1 MSEEKEVTR
10 TLNVTLT
17 YPHSDEYEY
26 FTKIEILDL
35 DKECQQDIA
44 SGNGFLI
51 AAPKNIKKDVKSIDG
66 IYSSRFGQ
74 KLGDVNPFADR
85 YSCECGYLKSRINHD
100 MECPMCHTK
109 VKYVDDNFKMFGWI
123 VLKDDYHIIHP
134 KFYDALDYI
143 MGDSKYNHE
152 KKKINKGGRKLDNIL
167 FYNPDVD
174 QNGFAHECSFKPD
187 KEPYFGIGMTEFYN
201 RFDEILEYYHGLYP
215 KKQDYFDEIKQY
227 RHLVFCHSIP
237 VFTTHLRP
245 ADIKDGYMYFE
256 PTNGMYNMIN
266 KHVHMINNDKR
277 RMNKRGTIIDAEIYQ
292 VQSKYQELVTE
303 VLEILSG
310 KKGQLRNLVGGRY
323 NFSCRAVIRQ
333 DSTLRVD
340 QVKLPYVEMVK
351 CLQQPIINIL
361 VRNYNISPSEAYDKW
376 YRAIAK
382 KDDRVAEILDNLIH
396 AQPEGLPVLINR
408 NKQYC

>member
-1 MSEEKEVTR
+1 MSEEKEITR

-35 DKECQQDIA
+35 DKEAQQDIS
-44 SGNGFLI
+44 SGNGFI
-51 AAPKNIKKDVKSIDG
+51 ISAPKSSNKKDMKNIDG

-74 KLGDVNPFADR
+74 KLGDVSPFADR

-123 VLKDDYHIIHP
+123 ILKDEYHIIHP
-134 KFYDALDYI
+134 KFYDSLDYI
-143 MGDSKYNHE
+143 MGESKYNHE

-174 QNGFAHECSFKPD
+174 QNGFAHECTFKPD

-215 KKQDYFDEIKQY
+215 KKQEYFDEIAKY
-227 RHLVFCHSIP
+227 RDIVFCHSIP

-277 RMNKRGTIIDAEIYQ
+277 RMNKRSTIIDAELYS

-303 VLEILSG
+303 VMEILSG
-310 KKGQLRNLVGGRY
+310 KRGVLRNLVGGRSIWSLY
-323 NFSCRAVIRQ
+323 CYSGSSVI
-333 DSTLRVD
+333 
-340 QVKLPYVEMVK
+340 
-351 CLQQPIINIL
+351 
-361 VRNYNISPSEAYDKW
+361 
-376 YRAIAK
+376 
-382 KDDRVAEILDNLIH
+382 
-396 AQPEGLPVLINR
+396 
-408 NKQYC
+408 